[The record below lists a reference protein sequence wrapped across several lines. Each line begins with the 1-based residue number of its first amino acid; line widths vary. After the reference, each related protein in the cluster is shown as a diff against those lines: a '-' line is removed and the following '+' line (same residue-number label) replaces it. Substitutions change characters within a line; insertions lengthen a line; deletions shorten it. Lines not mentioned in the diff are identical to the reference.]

1 MRNINRCKTDRKVRY
16 FVRNKN
22 SFIAYMKWNLNNNR
36 RRNTFTRLKCP
47 DFIM

>member
-16 FVRNKN
+16 FVRNNKN
-22 SFIAYMKWNLNNNR
+22 SFIAYLKWNLNNR
-36 RRNTFTRLKCP
+36 RRNTFTVLKCP